1 MIKNVWRLTSGRIA
15 IAALSI
21 ILFLAVFGSLLSP
34 YAPNDTVGPQLAG
47 PSSHFLLGTDYI
59 GRDVLSRV
67 LAGAGLSVLGALL
80 VAAIALVFGALPGV
94 LSVYLGRVF
103 EWVTL
108 RVIDTLIA
116 LPFLVFAV
124 AMTAL
129 LGNGVFQA
137 LFAVGFLL
145 APVFYR
151 VARSATLSVA
161 NSQYVEAAI
170 LSGASTWWIVR
181 KHVWNKVAPPIAI
194 SLSTTIGLGL
204 VVIASLTFLSIGVS
218 PPQAT
223 WGGLLATD
231 LEYIALQ
238 SWAPIVPIGLILIA
252 VLACNLFADAV
263 RDTAGESG
271 RQLLNAQAAKK
282 ADKKAARLGRGNS
295 RAPAPAGTAKSAPAP
310 VPGVSEPRV
319 TEGVS
324 PLADTGTD
332 VTASAAQHAAGQP
345 EVVLDVRD
353 LQIVNS
359 IDKAELVKDM
369 GFSRRRGQALGIVGE
384 SGSGKTLTI
393 RAVLG
398 ILPKSLKQTGD
409 KVEILRRHT
418 ADFSKQ
424 DWLDVRGNSISAV
437 FQDPGSYLNPSIWL
451 GRQVSEVLRVKKKL
465 SRAAAKAETL
475 RLFEAVH
482 LREPHLVYE
491 QYVHELSGGML
502 QRVLIAAAIALG
514 PDILI
519 ADEATTAL
527 DVTVQAE
534 ILDLLQELQETQGLS
549 LVVISHDLAV
559 IAQLSDEVLV
569 MRSGTVIEHGPAR
582 QVLHNPQH
590 AYTQLLIT
598 EHERFGLDRFLNS
611 DLGET
616 SLV

>member
-21 ILFLAVFGSLLSP
+21 IVFLAVFGSLLSP

-47 PSSHFLLGTDYI
+47 PSWHFLLGTDYI

-94 LSVYLGRVF
+94 LSVYLGRPF

-170 LSGASTWWIVR
+170 LAGASTWWIVR

-271 RQLLNAQAAKK
+271 RQLLNAQAARK

-295 RAPAPAGTAKSAPAP
+295 PAPAPPDTAKSVPALVLSVSDTSGDVAAP
-310 VPGVSEPRV
+310 
-319 TEGVS
+319 
-324 PLADTGTD
+324 
-332 VTASAAQHAAGQP
+332 AAQHAAGQP

-369 GFSRRRGQALGIVGE
+369 GFSLRRGQTLGIVGE
-384 SGSGKTLTI
+384 SGSGKTLTV

-398 ILPKSLKQTGD
+398 IVPRQLKQTRG
-409 KVEILRRHT
+409 KVVILGRRT

-424 DWLDVRGNSISAV
+424 DWLDIRGNSISAV

-451 GRQVSEVLRVKKKL
+451 GRQVCEVLRVKKKL

-582 QVLHNPQH
+582 QVLRNSQDE
-590 AYTQLLIT
+590 YTQLLIT
-598 EHERFGLDRFLNS
+598 EHERFGLDRFLDS
-611 DLGET
+611 DLGEA

>member
-15 IAALSI
+15 IVLLSI
-21 ILFLAVFGSLLSP
+21 ILFLAVFGSVLSP
-34 YAPNDTVGPQLAG
+34 HAPNDTVGPQLTG
-47 PSSHFLLGTDYI
+47 PSSQFLLGTDYI
-59 GRDVLSRV
+59 GRDVLSRM
-67 LAGAGLSVLGALL
+67 LTGAGLSVLGALL

-103 EWVTL
+103 EWISL

-161 NSQYVEAAI
+161 NSQYVEAAV
-170 LSGASTWWIVR
+170 LSGASTWWVVR
-181 KHVWNKVAPPIAI
+181 KHVWNKVTPPIAI

-204 VVIASLTFLSIGVS
+204 VVISSLTFLSIGVS

-223 WGGLLATD
+223 WGGILATD

-238 SWAPIVPIGLILIA
+238 PWAPVVPIALILIA
-252 VLACNLFADAV
+252 VLACNLLADAV
-263 RDTAGESG
+263 RDTAGEAG

-282 ADKKAARLGRGNS
+282 ADKPK
-295 RAPAPAGTAKSAPAP
+295 AP
-310 VPGVSEPRV
+310 VSDTAPG
-319 TEGVS
+319 
-324 PLADTGTD
+324 
-332 VTASAAQHAAGQP
+332 VTASAVRPAAGQP
-345 EVVLDVRD
+345 EAVLDVQD
-353 LQIVNS
+353 LRIVNP
-359 IDKAELVKDM
+359 IGQAELVKDLS
-369 GFSRRRGQALGIVGE
+369 FSLRRGQTLGIVGE

-393 RAVLG
+393 SAVLG
-398 ILPKSLKQTGD
+398 ILPKQLKQAGGT
-409 KVEILRRHT
+409 VEILRRRT

-534 ILDLLQELQETQGLS
+534 ILDLLQELRETQGLS
-549 LVVISHDLAV
+549 LVLIAHDLAV
-559 IAQLSDEVLV
+559 VAQLSDEVLV
-569 MRSGTVIEHGPAR
+569 MRSGAVIEHGPAS
-582 QVLHNPQH
+582 QVLHDPQH
-590 AYTQLLIT
+590 EYTQLLIT
-598 EHERFGLDRFLNS
+598 EHKRFGLDRFLDS
-611 DLGET
+611 DLQEV
-616 SLV
+616 SVV